1 MSEFNA
7 LGILVGMLSLCMM
20 AIASE
25 VDNLK
30 DRIEKLEKEKK

>member
-1 MSEFNA
+1 MSEFEA
-7 LGILVGMLSLCMM
+7 LGILVGILSLCAM

-30 DRIEKLEKEKK
+30 DRIEKLEKEKE